1 MKYLKL
7 FENWLNEAEGATSE
21 VKPFDPSKPFDT
33 RIVDISNEDF
43 TKADDEQK
51 RVIIGSIL
59 AKCFDKSE
67 KVTDSKIRVSFF
79 TVTDFKTVP
88 GQDKTDNVRFTLKDK
103 DGNAAFI
110 TCINAGKIQDAKSI
124 YVVSMGG
131 EDILGGSHKDTIEQ
145 TNNPEKKKIVLVSS
159 DKAGKPEDF
168 VLSSDWIVYDHTKGA
183 KETIIESTLG
193 NIAAFATTKFAN
205 IAMLK
210 NANAGNPKNLAKALG
225 YEIPENYAP
234 GKGVEVEKN

>member
-1 MKYLKL
+1 MKYVKL
-7 FENWLNEAEGATSE
+7 FENWLNEAEEGATE

-43 TKADDEQK
+43 SKANDEQK

-79 TVTDFKTVP
+79 TIDEMKTVP
-88 GQDKTDNVRFTLKDK
+88 GQDNTNNVKFTLKGE
-103 DGNAAFI
+103 DGKAAFI
-110 TCINAGKIQDAKSI
+110 TCVNAGKIQDEKSL

-131 EDILGGSHKDTIEQ
+131 EDILTGTYKDTIEQ
-145 TNNPEKKKIVLVSS
+145 TNNPEKKRIVLFSS
-159 DKAGKPEDF
+159 GKEGKPEDF
-168 VLSSDWIVYDHTKGA
+168 VLSSNWTVYDHTKGA
-183 KETIIESTLG
+183 KETIIEATLG
-193 NIAAFATTKFAN
+193 NVAAFATTKFAN
-205 IAMLK
+205 TAMLK
-210 NANAGNPKNLAKALG
+210 DANAGNPKNLAKALG

-234 GKGVEVEKN
+234 KQGVEAKK